1 MTDVFKVLERAK
13 AMGVSAELY
22 SIRRRE
28 GGVRRENQYYARS
41 LQEEGYGLRV
51 FKDGK
56 VGSAFS
62 TILTDDLLEK
72 AMSSIRASEED
83 VDNVPPPPS
92 RPRHLN
98 LRDELDLQ
106 ELPKE
111 LMRTLEDLREKV
123 NLVSIDVDVE
133 ESTIK
138 IVSTEGVDAEETR
151 TGIYV
156 SVMANYKESGTVS
169 PEVWESA
176 SSRFRRGID
185 VDLIKREVIEKVKIS
200 AKREKLGRKP
210 KVIAFTPKAAA
221 ELLGP
226 IISSAI
232 NGENVFRGRSP
243 LKLKEKYGS
252 LTVVDNP
259 EDEMSPYSR
268 SFDGEGQQTSRK
280 VVLEEGVFSRP
291 LTNWYWSRKLKIENS
306 CSAIRSFA
314 STPSIGVS
322 NLELEHPGRAEET
335 PGTLVI
341 DQVQGVHTSNWE
353 TGEFGVVAPVSWYV
367 ENNQIKGVREVVISG
382 NLRSLLEG
390 IVGTYG
396 EKRRYM
402 YLRAGHLVTEGL
414 NVVY

>member
-1 MTDVFKVLERAK
+1 
-13 AMGVSAELY
+13 
-22 SIRRRE
+22 
-28 GGVRRENQYYARS
+28 
-41 LQEEGYGLRV
+41 
-51 FKDGK
+51 
-56 VGSAFS
+56 
-62 TILTDDLLEK
+62 
-72 AMSSIRASEED
+72 
-83 VDNVPPPPS
+83 
-92 RPRHLN
+92 
-98 LRDELDLQ
+98 
-106 ELPKE
+106 
-111 LMRTLEDLREKV
+111 
-123 NLVSIDVDVE
+123 
-133 ESTIK
+133 
-138 IVSTEGVDAEETR
+138 
-151 TGIYV
+151 
-156 SVMANYKESGTVS
+156 
-169 PEVWESA
+169 
-176 SSRFRRGID
+176 
-185 VDLIKREVIEKVKIS
+185 
-200 AKREKLGRKP
+200 
-210 KVIAFTPKAAA
+210 
-221 ELLGP
+221 
-226 IISSAI
+226 
-232 NGENVFRGRSP
+232 
-243 LKLKEKYGS
+243 

-291 LTNWYWSRKLKIENS
+291 PHQLVLVQKIKDRKFML
-306 CSAIRSFA
+306 CIRPFA

>member
-1 MTDVFKVLERAK
+1 
-13 AMGVSAELY
+13 
-22 SIRRRE
+22 
-28 GGVRRENQYYARS
+28 VRRENQYYARS

-56 VGSAFS
+56 VGFAFS

-98 LRDELDLQ
+98 LRVRARSTK

-185 VDLIKREVIEKVKIS
+185 VDLIKREVIEKCKNI
-200 AKREKLGRKP
+200 RK
-210 KVIAFTPKAAA
+210 
-221 ELLGP
+221 E
-226 IISSAI
+226 
-232 NGENVFRGRSP
+232 GEAR
-243 LKLKEKYGS
+243 
-252 LTVVDNP
+252 
-259 EDEMSPYSR
+259 
-268 SFDGEGQQTSRK
+268 
-280 VVLEEGVFSRP
+280 
-291 LTNWYWSRKLKIENS
+291 
-306 CSAIRSFA
+306 
-314 STPSIGVS
+314 
-322 NLELEHPGRAEET
+322 EET
-335 PGTLVI
+335 
-341 DQVQGVHTSNWE
+341 QG
-353 TGEFGVVAPVSWYV
+353 Y
-367 ENNQIKGVREVVISG
+367 
-382 NLRSLLEG
+382 SL
-390 IVGTYG
+390 
-396 EKRRYM
+396 
-402 YLRAGHLVTEGL
+402 HS
-414 NVVY
+414 